1 MEIVLQIESKNLQ
14 KVKDILLKDD
24 MVSRASIVF
33 KEGKSLL
40 GKDGYLIY
48 ISGIEEQCKKAIEI
62 SKEIAKQASEK
73 DKTEVIKKIRE
84 EQEKAAEGFGGIFG

>member
-14 KVKDILLKDD
+14 KAKDILLKDD

-40 GKDGYLIY
+40 GKEGYFIY

-73 DKTEVIKKIRE
+73 NKTEVIKKIRE

>member
-62 SKEIAKQASEK
+62 SKEIDKQVSEK
-73 DKTEVIKKIRE
+73 DKSEVIKKIKE